1 MAILTTAHVKG
12 QTKEGYDGVLI
23 VLGELLRSA
32 PGFILHTSYP
42 YEEGWVVA
50 EIWQAKSDADAFF
63 AKYVVPN
70 LPPGIHPKR
79 TYQELNNIVTVSE

>member
-1 MAILTTAHVKG
+1 MAILITAHVKG

-23 VLGELLRSA
+23 GLRELIQNA

-50 EIWQAKSDADAFF
+50 EIWQTKADADAFF

-70 LPPGIHPKR
+70 LPSGIHPKR
-79 TYQELNNIVTVSE
+79 SYQELHNIVTVSE

>member
-23 VLGELLRSA
+23 GLQELIRKA

-50 EIWQAKSDADAFF
+50 EIWETKADADAFF
-63 AKYVVPN
+63 CEIRCAESACRD
-70 LPPGIHPKR
+70 PPKTLLSR
-79 TYQELNNIVTVSE
+79 TA

>member
-12 QTKEGYDGVLI
+12 QTKEGYDGVLTG
-23 VLGELLRSA
+23 LQELIREA
-32 PGFILHTSYP
+32 PGFILHTSYA

-50 EIWQAKSDADAFF
+50 EIWETKADADTFF

-70 LPPGIHPKR
+70 LPAGIHPKR
-79 TYQELNNIVTVSE
+79 SYQELHSIVTNS

>member
-1 MAILTTAHVKG
+1 MAILVTAHVKG
-12 QTKEGYDGVLI
+12 QTEKGYDEVLN
-23 VLGELLRSA
+23 GLREVIQKA

-50 EIWQAKSDADAFF
+50 DIWETKADADAFF

-70 LPPGIHPKR
+70 LPAGIHPKR
-79 TYQELNNIVTVSE
+79 SYQELHSIVTTS

>member
-23 VLGELLRSA
+23 GLQELIRKA

-50 EIWQAKSDADAFF
+50 EIWETKADADAFF

-70 LPPGIHPKR
+70 LPAGIHPKR
-79 TYQELNNIVTVSE
+79 SYQELHSIVTIS